1 MTRRE
6 SPTFRVSVAAIV
18 GTIAVFLYAALAAVQ
33 ILVLNPLALAP
44 GKPLSQIH
52 TDLAQAGEAIGT
64 PLVLAILGLGP
75 ALAVLLMLLLSRQP
89 TIGARAIGIGYAS
102 LLAFGAP
109 AYFIASFGP
118 GMALADTY
126 LTSGADHSGWSFVLY
141 GVSAGAIVVAAVLAL
156 VPQRGAG
163 RQPLKQPTLA
173 E

>member
-1 MTRRE
+1 
-6 SPTFRVSVAAIV
+6 
-18 GTIAVFLYAALAAVQ
+18 
-33 ILVLNPLALAP
+33 
-44 GKPLSQIH
+44 
-52 TDLAQAGEAIGT
+52 
-64 PLVLAILGLGP
+64 
-75 ALAVLLMLLLSRQP
+75 MLLLSRQP

-126 LTSGADHSGWSFVLY
+126 LTPGADHSGWSFVLY

>member
-18 GTIAVFLYAALAAVQ
+18 GTIAVFLYAVLAAVQ
-33 ILVLNPLALAP
+33 ILVLNPLAFAP

-89 TIGARAIGIGYAS
+89 AVGARVVGIGYAV

>member
-1 MTRRE
+1 MTRHE
-6 SPTFRVSVAAIV
+6 SPRFRVSIAAIA

-33 ILVLNPLALAP
+33 ILVLNPLAFAP
-44 GKPLSQIH
+44 GKTLGQVH
-52 TDLAQAGEAIGT
+52 ADLAQAGEAIGA
-64 PLVLAILGLGP
+64 PFVLAILGLGP

-89 TIGARAIGIGYAS
+89 AVGIRAIGIGYAV
-102 LLAFGAP
+102 LLAFGAA

-118 GMALADTY
+118 GMALTDTY

-141 GVSAGAIVVAAVLAL
+141 AVSAVAIVVAAVLTL

-163 RQPLKQPTLA
+163 RQPLNHPKLA